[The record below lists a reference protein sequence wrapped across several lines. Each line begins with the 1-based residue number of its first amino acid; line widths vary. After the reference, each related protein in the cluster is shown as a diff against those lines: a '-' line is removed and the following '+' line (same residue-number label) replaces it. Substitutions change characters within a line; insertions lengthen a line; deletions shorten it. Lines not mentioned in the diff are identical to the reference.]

1 MIGSRLVAGG
11 DFSNLVP
18 LLDLNKLFLA
28 VSACLGRGGTDGAY
42 TLSVSTKLLRKTHV
56 SCVSQVLAKSS
67 CNSTIIIVYDQ
78 NAAINTV
85 LPFASLLSMDGL
97 VQVVSL
103 WSLNT
108 SAVQVLVFF

>member
-42 TLSVSTKLLRKTHV
+42 TLRVSTKLLRKTRLL
-56 SCVSQVLAKSS
+56 CESS
-67 CNSTIIIVYDQ
+67 LGKIQLQLYYYYC
-78 NAAINTV
+78 
-85 LPFASLLSMDGL
+85 L
-97 VQVVSL
+97 
-103 WSLNT
+103 
-108 SAVQVLVFF
+108 